1 MVDELVTTSSFS
13 KEEKA
18 RHPHGW
24 LDNDGK
30 NRWERWTTYLQDK
43 NNTVW
48 EASLRIAT
56 AADGTKYLYD
66 IDPINEIKKMRG
78 PGIGRNSSDNS
89 LSTSS
94 ENVKPFSEKNSGKSQ
109 IREDAET
116 DLAKDYA
123 APITAKDVEELRS
136 IGRKSVSQFTSKD
149 LQKAGKWAYKFYQE
163 LGTKSPFFR
172 TWFGDWRANDL
183 TKATVVK
190 GTESEYAGAGKITN
204 KDMNRSVS
212 WGDVLK
218 KETQVHSRKNDT
230 VKFLG
235 DIGNIVENAVLFD
248 TVVSEA
254 SSKTKMP
261 NTAFMHSLYSVYKA
275 NGETYLLKLYV
286 EEALPN
292 RGGDPFSRA
301 YELKTIEKIANL
313 PNGVLSVSEGLTDGK
328 SAISNLTVADI
339 FSLVKAYDKDFS
351 AGTAVNPMF
360 LNDNGTPKMFYH
372 GSRTGGFTEFRSW
385 QYFSEKKNYAQGYA
399 DRNNENSL
407 YAVYLHAD
415 KIFDTRDAEARRIF
429 YDIRQEY
436 GLGEVQEDTGLPD
449 WTDGYD
455 LSDYLE
461 EHPELGYDAIL
472 LDEGGDMIDG
482 KPVSRGESIVIK
494 SSSQIKSATDNIG
507 TFDRSN
513 PDIRYQYKDSSETN
527 AKASD
532 EKPKFRAD
540 YEALIQKPDMAVTR
554 LSPGRLPESRAA
566 VIDLARKNAA
576 EIGHVDKNGG
586 VSVFVADIG
595 EDVYLSK
602 SGLRHSLDRRFAVN
616 APVIAEAG
624 EILANSIQIN
634 ELNPRGEAHDTIVL
648 IGAAE
653 GANGEF
659 YLVESVLNRQ
669 DMELETMEILYS
681 MNAKKG
687 TAVLNAPPATTP
699 DYRSTIT
706 IADLLDVVN
715 TNFPD
720 VLPESVLRHFGHT
733 ERPAGRIGES
743 ALYQYRDYTSI
754 NERRALVAALEASAQ
769 TDSEKMALTE
779 YRRNLG
785 YLEQQEQKLVQL
797 RREIRELSFAKGKR
811 DMSQIQSLR
820 EEAMLTSNRIDTADK
835 ALLRGEKMAP
845 IKRLLQSETAKA
857 ALAERQRAAAAL
869 REEKQAALK
878 EKREL
883 ADRYRER
890 MHRNVEGRKMTETK
904 NKIKR
909 AVSDLRS
916 LMNAGK
922 DRANV
927 KIELRPAVQQ
937 ALDTAD
943 VLFSNMSDAEVFR
956 AGIHPVGE
964 IEINAAKRYGEFL
977 DRVERMQREL
987 EALPEGSEAYS
998 EKAKNLETNR
1008 KSLQRN
1014 GKILQQAFI
1023 RERAALN
1030 ALPVSSAIQALAD
1043 AYKDLGESKSPH
1055 VAAAYDST
1063 VYEKLLSIK
1072 TDLGG
1077 TTLQNM
1083 SLAQLESVYDAY
1095 KLIRKTVRDANRV
1108 WREGK
1113 WEDVQANGDAVVREV
1128 QEVRPQRDSRAAAVG
1143 RMNTIVLNELKPYY
1157 FFEAVGSQTLSRFY
1171 DSLRAGED
1179 TFARD
1184 VYETQSF
1191 LADVFEQ
1198 TKAKKWDMDKTFSIT
1213 LEEGRTV
1220 QLSLGEML
1228 SIYAYSKREQALQ
1241 HMSDG
1246 GFMRPGTQVKTGDD
1260 VKGKIRDALLPSE
1273 DTGRKAFRVKEAD
1286 VGKIVEALNKADKNY
1301 IVYADRM
1308 QKFLSEVM
1316 GAKGNEAS
1324 RALYDI
1330 DLFKEQ
1336 YYFPLQSSKDF
1347 MTSAAT
1353 PPGESSLRN
1362 SGMTKETTPG
1372 AKNPI
1377 ILQSFNDVWASHVNK
1392 MSLYHAFVLPID
1404 AMNKLLNYTDFYQ
1417 SGEPVS
1423 VKTALNASWG
1433 RGAYEYIHQLLVD
1446 LNGGVTVP
1454 GAKSPIGALIGRFK
1468 KTAVAAN
1475 LSVMVQQPTAIL
1487 RAMTVIDPSSF
1498 IPLTGLSHKAK
1509 WEQLKKYAPVAVL
1522 KEMGGFDVGSG
1533 RQLQQYLFGD
1543 SSLMAKIDDFTMKG
1557 AAFGDEIGW
1566 NMIWDAAKRQIHRE
1580 TGLSYDS
1587 EDLLQ
1592 QAGKLFT
1599 KAVHQTQVY
1608 DSVLSRSGYMR
1619 SQSDLV
1625 KMSTS
1630 FMAEPTTTVNML
1642 YNAVLQLKRGKMSF
1656 QQASRTVAFTFLAS
1670 IAAAVAQS
1678 FVTAARDKDEDKTYY
1693 EKLMG
1698 DLVGNTLSNTFI
1710 PGMLPVLRDVVS
1722 LLEGWDVERTDMAL
1736 VNDLIDA
1743 VKTATSDKKST
1754 YDKVEAISGAFANFF
1769 GIPLRNIMR
1778 DGRAFYNVVR
1788 AFFSDTPTTGQG
1800 IKESIQSEIPFFGH
1814 DASNAESLYNAYAS
1828 GDRVMRDRVIGR
1840 YKDEEAAQTALKSEI
1855 RRRYLKGQLD
1865 RETALR
1871 NLQEFVGENEDEAY
1885 WSLDRWDYA
1894 KAEGTAEG
1902 YDRYEDLHNVIP
1914 QGTGTKAVLQ
1924 TYLDNGVSRQA
1935 LAAEITRYFKPK
1947 YQAMGETERSNIR
1960 GKLLNAYEALGYN
1973 RQKKLEEIVAWGKEK
1988 KE

>member
-1 MVDELVTTSSFS
+1 MRAEGSRQSEYFAALPKEARELAMEFGREAREAYDAELREKQQKKAAAKAQEEQKKASVRFEGGVTEENAGERVKAARDALALVAEKSGVSFVITDEISNRENGHYDPKTNTIYLSPDAGKSGQRTILWTASHELVHAV
-13 KEEKA
+13 KEAGVDDFNLLADTLMEAYGKKGVNIDALVAIEQEKA
-18 RHPHGW
+18 ARAGAE
-24 LDNDGK
+24 LSF
-30 NRWERWTTYLQDK
+30 QDAYEEVVAQAMQDFLTDSEQGFFRTMQ
-43 NNTVW
+43 NL
-48 EASLRIAT
+48 EA
-56 AADGTKYLYD
+56 
-66 IDPINEIKKMRG
+66 KK
-78 PGIGRNSSDNS
+78 PGIGEILLEAIQRILQRIAGIYNGMRPTDAAYACVGRMNEELGRMYEIMTRALTGEAAASQQSMKADTKKAASKEGGVKAPDSTKRYQLKEYSEKQRDNWKQSKRIEIYQNQEQLSNFISKAIADSTMNKKMYFGAISSDFAAEIQARTGIDVENYNLSLGANEIRKILKSHGNEATEASRGQRAIVKGDFEHILDVVLSPTSIRRESTNYEGKPVIVFSGQHNGTVTVVAVVSDKHLDLFVQTAYASAKKRDLATVIDGKSPYPTSEAARGTVSNS
-89 LSTSS
+89 KIFDSS

-190 GTESEYAGAGKITN
+190 GTEAEYAGAGKIRN

-235 DIGNIVENAVLFD
+235 DIGDIVENAVLFD

-261 NTAFMHSLYSVYKA
+261 NTAFMHSLYSVYKT

-313 PNGVLSVSEGLTDGK
+313 PNGVLSVSKGLTDGK
-328 SAISNLTVADI
+328 SAISNLTVADL
-339 FSLVKAYDKDFS
+339 FSLVKQFDKDFS
-351 AGTAVNPMF
+351 AGAAANPMF

-436 GLGEVQEDTGLPD
+436 GLGELQEDTGLPD

-494 SSSQIKSATDNIG
+494 NSSQIKSATDNLG

-527 AKASD
+527 AKDSD

-576 EIGHVDKNGG
+576 EIGRVDKNGG

-634 ELNPRGEAHDTIVL
+634 ELNPRGDAHETIVL

-653 GANGEF
+653 GTNGEF

-811 DMSQIQSLR
+811 DMAKIQSLR

-835 ALLRGEKMAP
+835 AMLRGEKMAP

-857 ALAERQRAAAAL
+857 ALAERQRAAATL
-869 REEKQAALK
+869 REEKRAASK
-878 EKREL
+878 EQREL

-987 EALPEGSEAYS
+987 EALPEGSEAYK
-998 EKAKNLETNR
+998 EKAKELTGS
-1008 KSLQRN
+1008 K
-1014 GKILQQAFI
+1014 
-1023 RERAALN
+1023 
-1030 ALPVSSAIQALAD
+1030 
-1043 AYKDLGESKSPH
+1043 KDVFHSE
-1055 VAAAYDST
+1055 AT
-1063 VYEKLLSIK
+1063 
-1072 TDLGG
+1072 
-1077 TTLQNM
+1077 
-1083 SLAQLESVYDAY
+1083 SLA
-1095 KLIRKTVRDANRV
+1095 VRRV
-1108 WREGK
+1108 
-1113 WEDVQANGDAVVREV
+1113 
-1128 QEVRPQRDSRAAAVG
+1128 S
-1143 RMNTIVLNELKPYY
+1143 LKNK
-1157 FFEAVGSQTLSRFY
+1157 SQCR
-1171 DSLRAGED
+1171 
-1179 TFARD
+1179 
-1184 VYETQSF
+1184 
-1191 LADVFEQ
+1191 
-1198 TKAKKWDMDKTFSIT
+1198 
-1213 LEEGRTV
+1213 
-1220 QLSLGEML
+1220 
-1228 SIYAYSKREQALQ
+1228 LQ
-1241 HMSDG
+1241 
-1246 GFMRPGTQVKTGDD
+1246 
-1260 VKGKIRDALLPSE
+1260 
-1273 DTGRKAFRVKEAD
+1273 
-1286 VGKIVEALNKADKNY
+1286 
-1301 IVYADRM
+1301 
-1308 QKFLSEVM
+1308 
-1316 GAKGNEAS
+1316 
-1324 RALYDI
+1324 
-1330 DLFKEQ
+1330 
-1336 YYFPLQSSKDF
+1336 
-1347 MTSAAT
+1347 
-1353 PPGESSLRN
+1353 
-1362 SGMTKETTPG
+1362 
-1372 AKNPI
+1372 
-1377 ILQSFNDVWASHVNK
+1377 
-1392 MSLYHAFVLPID
+1392 
-1404 AMNKLLNYTDFYQ
+1404 
-1417 SGEPVS
+1417 
-1423 VKTALNASWG
+1423 WG
-1433 RGAYEYIHQLLVD
+1433 RRLTFCFQ
-1446 LNGGVTVP
+1446 N
-1454 GAKSPIGALIGRFK
+1454 
-1468 KTAVAAN
+1468 
-1475 LSVMVQQPTAIL
+1475 
-1487 RAMTVIDPSSF
+1487 PS
-1498 IPLTGLSHKAK
+1498 
-1509 WEQLKKYAPVAVL
+1509 
-1522 KEMGGFDVGSG
+1522 
-1533 RQLQQYLFGD
+1533 
-1543 SSLMAKIDDFTMKG
+1543 
-1557 AAFGDEIGW
+1557 
-1566 NMIWDAAKRQIHRE
+1566 
-1580 TGLSYDS
+1580 
-1587 EDLLQ
+1587 
-1592 QAGKLFT
+1592 
-1599 KAVHQTQVY
+1599 
-1608 DSVLSRSGYMR
+1608 
-1619 SQSDLV
+1619 
-1625 KMSTS
+1625 
-1630 FMAEPTTTVNML
+1630 
-1642 YNAVLQLKRGKMSF
+1642 
-1656 QQASRTVAFTFLAS
+1656 
-1670 IAAAVAQS
+1670 
-1678 FVTAARDKDEDKTYY
+1678 
-1693 EKLMG
+1693 
-1698 DLVGNTLSNTFI
+1698 
-1710 PGMLPVLRDVVS
+1710 
-1722 LLEGWDVERTDMAL
+1722 
-1736 VNDLIDA
+1736 
-1743 VKTATSDKKST
+1743 
-1754 YDKVEAISGAFANFF
+1754 
-1769 GIPLRNIMR
+1769 
-1778 DGRAFYNVVR
+1778 
-1788 AFFSDTPTTGQG
+1788 
-1800 IKESIQSEIPFFGH
+1800 
-1814 DASNAESLYNAYAS
+1814 
-1828 GDRVMRDRVIGR
+1828 
-1840 YKDEEAAQTALKSEI
+1840 
-1855 RRRYLKGQLD
+1855 
-1865 RETALR
+1865 
-1871 NLQEFVGENEDEAY
+1871 
-1885 WSLDRWDYA
+1885 
-1894 KAEGTAEG
+1894 
-1902 YDRYEDLHNVIP
+1902 
-1914 QGTGTKAVLQ
+1914 
-1924 TYLDNGVSRQA
+1924 
-1935 LAAEITRYFKPK
+1935 
-1947 YQAMGETERSNIR
+1947 
-1960 GKLLNAYEALGYN
+1960 
-1973 RQKKLEEIVAWGKEK
+1973 
-1988 KE
+1988 